1 MADKSCLQVRGLP
14 VLVCGSPPSPP
25 QLAQICSGLLQDLP
39 GSCRTERC
47 LLSSLTA
54 SVNIDW
60 RRDENAREHH
70 TEQYRGTEVVL
81 RRGQAIKMKLNYVSG
96 APADNG
102 ITFTVDRGSTPALQA
117 KTRVDFGI
125 SSTPSRGSWG
135 AVQTAGSPGSLNISI
150 ISPANAA
157 IGRYRLG
164 IKSSSSSSFSILGA
178 FVLLFNPWLKED
190 EVFMPDNAECQE
202 YVLSEFGVIFVGS
215 TNRISQFG
223 WNYGQFQDDI
233 LDIGLIILD
242 RSLSHRK
249 DPTADLRRRNDPKY
263 IGRVLTAMVNSNDDS
278 GVLQGN
284 WSGNYSGGESPS
296 SWTGSVDILRRWKSS
311 GFRPVR
317 YGQCWVFAGVLNTV
331 LRCLGMPS
339 RTISN
344 FNSAHDTDMS
354 LTVDVY
360 YDSDGNPLNIATDS
374 VWNFHV
380 WNEGWFMRSD
390 LGATYS
396 GWQIL
401 DATPQERSSGIFQC
415 GPGSLTAIKEGDVNL
430 VFDCPFIFAEVNADR
445 VTWLYDTTTGEKRN
459 IYSETKSIGQ
469 YTSTKAIGSYARRD
483 VTNDYKYPEGSPKE
497 REIFKKARGKLNLDT
512 FSATSAK
519 LPEGEKPI
527 SGKFKVE
534 NPPEVGKDVD
544 LVLQLTNL
552 SSKAR
557 KLTANMTAW
566 TIIYTGK
573 PVHEVW
579 KNTVKVD
586 LGPQEEKSF
595 PIKIPYTE
603 YQQHLTTD
611 NMLRATAFCQIG
623 EGKDT
628 VVERDITLDN
638 PTIVIEVLGPAKVGQ
653 TVEVE
658 VNFTN
663 PLGEELKDCILL
675 AEGNDLLA
683 EKLQLKVPPLGAK
696 ENVHIPF
703 KISPSKSGTKQ
714 LLINFSC
721 NKFHDVK
728 AFETIMV
735 AAN

>member
-1 MADKSCLQVRGLP
+1 MA
-14 VLVCGSPPSPP
+14 
-25 QLAQICSGLLQDLP
+25 
-39 GSCRTERC
+39 
-47 LLSSLTA
+47 A
-54 SVNIDW
+54 SISTNW
-60 RRDENAREHH
+60 RQSENAREHH
-70 TEQYRGTEVVL
+70 TDQYPGTGLVL
-81 RRGQAIKMKLNYVSG
+81 RRAQSFGITLTFTSSAL
-96 APADNG
+96 AADG
-102 ITFTVDRGSTPALQA
+102 ITFSIDRGSSIALQA

-125 SSTPSRGSWG
+125 SSAHSKGSWS
-135 AVQTAGSPGSLNISI
+135 AVQTSGPSGSLNVSI
-150 ISPANAA
+150 FSPANSA

-164 IKSSSSSSFSILGA
+164 VKTSSSSSVSILGT
-178 FVLLFNPWLKED
+178 FVLLFNPWVPED
-190 EVFMPDNAECQE
+190 EVFMPDNAERQE
-202 YVLSEFGVIFVGS
+202 YVLSEFGVVFVGS
-215 TNRISQFG
+215 TNRISHFG
-223 WNYGQFQDDI
+223 WNYGQFQEDI
-233 LDIGLIILD
+233 LDICLFILD

-249 DPTADLRRRNDPKY
+249 DPIADLRRRNDPKY
-263 IGRVLTAMVNSNDDS
+263 VGRVLSAMVNSNDDN

-360 YDSDGNPLNIATDS
+360 YDAEGNPLNIASDS
-374 VWNFHV
+374 IWNFHV
-380 WNEGWFMRSD
+380 WNEGWFFRSD
-390 LGATYS
+390 LGATYR

-415 GPGSLTAIKEGDVNL
+415 GPASLTAIKEGDVDL
-430 VFDCPFIFAEVNADR
+430 PFDSPFVFAEVNADR
-445 VTWLYDTTTGEKRN
+445 VTWLYDTTNGEKKM
-459 IYSETKSIGQ
+459 IYSETRSVGQ
-469 YTSTKAIGSYARRD
+469 YTSTKAVGSYTRQD
-483 VTNDYKYPEGSPKE
+483 VTNNYKYPEGSAKE
-497 REIFKKARGKLNLDT
+497 REVFKKARGKLNLDPLL
-512 FSATSAK
+512 ATSAK
-519 LPEGEKPI
+519 LPEKDKPI

-534 NPPEVGKDVD
+534 KPPEVGKDVS

-552 SSKAR
+552 ASVAR

-579 KNTVKVD
+579 KNTLKVD
-586 LGPQEEKSF
+586 LGPKEEKAF
-595 PIKIPYTE
+595 PIKISYAE
-603 YQQHLTTD
+603 YQQHLTAD
-611 NMLRATAFCQIG
+611 NMLRATALCQIS

-628 VVERDITLDN
+628 VVERDISLDN
-638 PTIVIEVLGPAKVGQ
+638 PSIALKVLGQAKVGQ
-653 TVEVE
+653 AVKVE

-663 PLGEELKDCILL
+663 PLDEELKDCILL
-675 AEGNDLLA
+675 AEGSDLLA
-683 EKLQLKVPPLGAK
+683 EKLRLEVPPVKAK
-696 ENVHIPF
+696 QNSHIHF
-703 KISPSKSGTKQ
+703 EVTPSKDGTKQ

-721 NKFHDVK
+721 DKFQDIK
-728 AFETIMV
+728 AFETITV